1 MQWAIDSNPMSCSR
15 THSGSKPHRSGSN
28 GCSAMWYIYCKQPL
42 QNLNLSL
49 ALFRYWTLNDV
60 HPDKWMP
67 FQNPLPS
74 DCSKRLDLQTLLS
87 GDIVAA
93 QDMKIE
99 LENLQRSDAKI
110 RKAAGSVG

>member
-1 MQWAIDSNPMSCSR
+1 MMDAMQCTAM
-15 THSGSKPHRSGSN
+15 H
-28 GCSAMWYIYCKQPL
+28 CSASNAHGHTLQCKTL
-42 QNLNLSL
+42 DLL
-49 ALFRYWTLNDV
+49 LFRYWTLNDV
-60 HPDKWMP
+60 QPDKWMP
-67 FQNPLPS
+67 LQNLLPS

-93 QDMKIE
+93 QDMKVE